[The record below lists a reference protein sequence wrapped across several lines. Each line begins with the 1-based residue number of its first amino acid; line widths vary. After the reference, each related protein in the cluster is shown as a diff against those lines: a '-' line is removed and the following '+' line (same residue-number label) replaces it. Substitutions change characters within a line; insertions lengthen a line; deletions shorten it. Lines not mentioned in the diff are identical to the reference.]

1 MYNLIWF
8 SLQILLI
15 CGTESSD
22 IMKLY
27 IEHNCRFIID
37 KLTKIPNIFIR
48 FVSRALHSSLSISQK
63 LCVNQLEYDEMEMI
77 LGYLQ
82 YWPTR
87 DESELPQN
95 GMKGIVF
102 FLALKCFLK
111 EQSNCNYLLCF
122 KDIIFQ
128 LLKNCLGSAK
138 LSKEKQLID
147 LIIQVLMQYRCHQH
161 DGGLLSAEE
170 QYKFIPSGMTTEYL
184 IMS

>member
-1 MYNLIWF
+1 
-8 SLQILLI
+8 
-15 CGTESSD
+15 
-22 IMKLY
+22 MKLY
-27 IEHNCRFIID
+27 IEHNCRCIID

-122 KDIIFQ
+122 KEIFQ
-128 LLKNCLGSAK
+128 LMKNCLDSAK
-138 LSKEKQLID
+138 LGKEKQLIN
-147 LIIQVLMQYRCHQH
+147 LIIQGLMQYRCHQH
-161 DGGLLSAEE
+161 DGGLLSVEE
-170 QYKFIPSGMTTEYL
+170 QYKFIPSGITEYL

>member
-1 MYNLIWF
+1 MCDLICF

-22 IMKLY
+22 IMKIY
-27 IEHNCRFIID
+27 IEHNCRCIID

-48 FVSRALHSSLSISQK
+48 FVSRALHSSLSMSQK
-63 LCVNQLEYDEMEMI
+63 LCANQLEYDEMATI
-77 LGYLQ
+77 LDYLQ

-87 DESELPQN
+87 DESELLPN
-95 GMKGIVF
+95 AMKGIVF

-122 KDIIFQ
+122 KEIFQ
-128 LLKNCLGSAK
+128 LMKNCLDSAK
-138 LSKEKQLID
+138 LGKEKQLIN
-147 LIIQVLMQYRCHQH
+147 LIIQGLMQYRCHQH
-161 DGGLLSAEE
+161 DGGLLSVEE
-170 QYKFIPSGMTTEYL
+170 QYKFIPSGITEYL